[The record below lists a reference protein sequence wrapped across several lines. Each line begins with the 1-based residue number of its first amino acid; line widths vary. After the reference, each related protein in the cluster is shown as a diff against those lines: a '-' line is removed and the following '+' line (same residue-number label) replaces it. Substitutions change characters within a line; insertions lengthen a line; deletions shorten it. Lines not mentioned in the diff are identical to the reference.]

1 VATRQRPGRLSR
13 TRWDVLIE
21 AASAGWQET
30 MRLTLLLLAMNATA
44 CGAVVAVAHLVTVF
58 WLRH

>member
-1 VATRQRPGRLSR
+1 
-13 TRWDVLIE
+13 LIE

-30 MRLTLLLLAMNATA
+30 MRLTVLLLAMNATA
-44 CGAVVAVAHLVTVF
+44 CGAVVAVAHLVTAF